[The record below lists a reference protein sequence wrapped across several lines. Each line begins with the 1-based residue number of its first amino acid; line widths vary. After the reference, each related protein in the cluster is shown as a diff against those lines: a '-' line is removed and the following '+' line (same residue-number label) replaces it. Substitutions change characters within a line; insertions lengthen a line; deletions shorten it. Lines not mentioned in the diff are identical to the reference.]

1 METTHGTLS
10 AEDIHNLI
18 NHVALPPQ
26 LPQSEESDPSRINSN
41 LVHLLQ
47 DAMKTF
53 DRRTSTAWASVS
65 NMLSALDKTEQAK
78 ALNDDSL
85 RADLKA
91 LNPGGECQ
99 V

>member
-1 METTHGTLS
+1 MEATNAALS
-10 AEDIHNLI
+10 VGDVHNLI

-26 LPQSEESDPSRINSN
+26 LPQSEEPDPSRINSN

-53 DRRTSTAWASVS
+53 DRRTSAAWASVS
-65 NMLSALDKTEQAK
+65 KMLSALDKTEQAK
-78 ALNDDSL
+78 ALNNDSL